1 MNLRNLFRV
10 STVIF
15 ILSGLGFLFAPQAA
29 TLADLDPFGL
39 YVAQHL
45 GASNVAIAV
54 LLFLVSGMES
64 TPARQAVATAVIVL
78 QLVSGIVHLFAVLG
92 GSIPSGAGWFGVVFS
107 LVFVLAFGYFRFVR
121 PEAA

>member
-10 STVIF
+10 SAVIVM
-15 ILSGLGFLFAPQAA
+15 LSGFAFLFAPQAA
-29 TLADLDPFGL
+29 TLANLDPFGL
-39 YVAQHL
+39 YVAQQL

-64 TPARQAVATAVIVL
+64 SPARQAVATAVIVL

-121 PEAA
+121 PEEA